1 MRNGSYLPPKLKRME
16 TAVKVKPNNAQNSSG
31 GLAGGVSGRIT
42 SVDFFRGFTMFL
54 LIGESTRL
62 YYLLEESGEAG
73 GGPVVAYFAR
83 MFSHHEWHGL
93 HFWDLIQPFFMF
105 IVGVAIPFAVA
116 NRKRKGDSDKTIFNH
131 ALKRAFLLLLFGWAL
146 YCMDPGRIVWRFQNV
161 LAQLS
166 VTYLVAFLIMRKSI
180 TFQLTFSVVIL
191 LLTDLAY
198 RFFPV
203 EGFNHPWV
211 PYENLGAWVNNKIEG
226 VDKASIWAS
235 LNAIPTIAHTV
246 WGVVCG
252 LILMSDRPVEK
263 KIRILLTGAAAA
275 LVVGYALEWLDITPI
290 IKKIATS
297 SFVFASGG
305 WSILALVFSYWLIDH
320 KKIFITGSQ
329 FFIIVGMNSIF
340 IYLFM
345 HVGCPDIIYKMFAP
359 FTKAFFSWGGEVTV
373 AAVTGILVW
382 AALWYV
388 CYWLYRKRIFFK
400 I

>member
-1 MRNGSYLPPKLKRME
+1 ME
-16 TAVKVKPNNAQNSSG
+16 TTLHVKAKDLDKNANK
-31 GLAGGVSGRIT
+31 LAQPLTGRVT
-42 SVDFFRGFTMFL
+42 SVDFFRGITMFL
-54 LIGESTRL
+54 LVGESTHL
-62 YYLLEESGEAG
+62 YSHIESVEGSS
-73 GGPVVAYFAR
+73 VMAYFGR
-83 MFSHHEWHGL
+83 MFTHHEWHGM

-116 NRKRKGDSDKTIFNH
+116 NRKKKGDSDQTIFNH
-131 ALKRAFLLLLFGWAL
+131 ALKRAFLLLFFGWAL
-146 YCMDPGRIVWRFQNV
+146 YCMGAGSIVWRFQNV

-166 VTYLVAFLIMRKSI
+166 VTYLVAFLIMKKSFAFQI
-180 TFQLTFSVVIL
+180 TFSFAVL

-246 WGVVCG
+246 WGVLCG
-252 LILMSDRPVEK
+252 FILMSDRPVQK
-263 KIRILLTGAAAA
+263 KIRILVMAGVAG
-275 LVVGYALEWLDITPI
+275 LVIGYALDWLSITPI

-305 WSILALVFSYWLIDH
+305 WSILALSFSYWLIDV
-320 KKIFITGSQ
+320 KKQFTRVSD

-345 HVGCPDIIYKMFAP
+345 HVGGANIINEMFIP
-359 FTKAFFSWGGEVTV
+359 FTKAFFSWGGELMVGVITSV
-373 AAVTGILVW
+373 LVW
-382 AALWYV
+382 AALWYL
-388 CYWLYRKRIFFK
+388 CYWLYLRKIFFK